1 MPRENIV
8 IHRTIHKSV

>member
-8 IHRTIHKSV
+8 IHRTIHKSI